1 MTGIV
6 VSANGVGGITINIPT
21 QMSVLTCGTRTITD
35 GFTAK
40 DAAAVIE
47 IAPAVIEIMQQTAG
61 LQATTTSMLG
71 NVMPTECQVFNA
83 DPATWTTEQ
92 AANNGWATLTEGQPF
107 EPTAGAP
114 TVTGKDALATL
125 DSSQKA
131 VGDNMQ
137 GFISEC
143 TGAAN
148 ATMIA
153 GMNQLTSLT
162 GSLSGAADITAM
174 QTAATNAAAAHP
186 FPNPLLGGVQQAAQE
201 LQKFSDISKA
211 MTSTKSELGGAM
223 AAVKSITKNA
233 PMLAAMGALA
243 EGIAAKCELP
253 APPSMNDAFNTLS
266 NGVVGDSLSVLNSGM
281 SCVNAVAN
289 LPSYHGKLDDIND
302 LVWQGSSLG
311 AGGIPTPFAAAAGYC
326 ASVPAPEWNTSN
338 TVQPSVRISPP
349 ERLLVSNGQASAKS
363 IINADGE
370 ITGLEITKGGQ
381 GYETVPTVTIDPPAN
396 GTAAT
401 ATCTIDSSGSV
412 NSITLVSAG
421 TGYTKGGAFPEG
433 TSLSDALPVASK
445 AIIEGAE
452 TAKGIIEKAL
462 GPIADLGNA
471 ACGAASAFGL
481 SESIIP
487 NLNTGLESLFQKAAA
502 QLNEM
507 SPSELAAAKAAA
519 EQRRAEAEEN
529 AP

>member
-6 VSANGVGGITINIPT
+6 ISANGTGGVTINIPT

-83 DPATWTTEQ
+83 NPATWTTDQ

-114 TVTGKDALATL
+114 TVTGGDALATL
-125 DSSQKA
+125 DTSQKG
-131 VGDNMQ
+131 VGDKMQ
-137 GFISEC
+137 GFVGEC
-143 TGAAN
+143 TEAAN
-148 ATMIA
+148 ATMVA
-153 GMNQLTSLT
+153 SMQQLDALT
-162 GSLSGAADITAM
+162 GAMGGAGDIGAM
-174 QTAATNAAAAHP
+174 AAAASSARGAFPHP
-186 FPNPLLGGVQQAAQE
+186 NLGLGGVQQAAQH
-201 LQKFSDISKA
+201 LQKFSDISKQ

-233 PMLAAMGALA
+233 PMLAAMGALS
-243 EGIAAKCELP
+243 EGIAAKCGLP

-266 NGVVGDSLSVLNSGM
+266 NGVVGDSLSVLNTGM

-289 LPSYHGKLDDIND
+289 LPSYSGKLDDINS

-311 AGGIPTPFAAAAGYC
+311 GSGIDTPFAAAAGFC
-326 ASVPAPEWNTSN
+326 SSVPAPEWSTSN
-338 TVQPSVRISPP
+338 KVQPSVRISPP

-363 IINADGE
+363 IINATGQ

-381 GYETVPTVTIDPPAN
+381 GYESAPTVTIDPPAN

-401 ATCTIDSSGSV
+401 ATCTIDASGSV

-421 TGYTKGGAFPEG
+421 TGYTKGGTFPAG

-452 TAKGIIEKAL
+452 IAKGIIEKAL

-487 NLNTGLESLFQKAAA
+487 NLNTGLEDLYQKAAA

-519 EQRRAEAEEN
+519 EQRRADAEAN